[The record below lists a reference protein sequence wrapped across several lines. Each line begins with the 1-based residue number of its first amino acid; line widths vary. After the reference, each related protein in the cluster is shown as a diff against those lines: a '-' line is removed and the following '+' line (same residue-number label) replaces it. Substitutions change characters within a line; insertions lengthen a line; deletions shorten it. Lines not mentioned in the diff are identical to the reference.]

1 MPQTKNVWVTEF
13 FALDHFFLAAS
24 LESQKFNFHKNG
36 GILTFS
42 HKTDDPELLKLK
54 EMYFSLALERSRANH
69 LAYQSMLL
77 PDGLWREKKYN
88 ALPTQDNHIFSI
100 NSGGIMLN
108 EKCADVL
115 KSCRLGKNSLTPLK
129 IRDFSTGEICSDDTF
144 YFLNLY
150 ERRQYVCFP
159 QTNSSQFNLINQ
171 KTEPCYSKMTIH
183 DNELEIKQ
191 EALNC
196 DVDLWHDPRLS
207 RYFFVSDELH
217 YKLKEA
223 NVNEGWRMSICK
235 LV

>member
-24 LESQKFNFHKNG
+24 LESNKFNFHKNG
-36 GILTFS
+36 GVLTFS
-42 HKTDDPELLKLK
+42 HQTDDLELLKLK

-69 LAYQSMLL
+69 LACQSMLL

-88 ALPTQDNHIFSI
+88 TLPTQDNHIFSI

-129 IRDFSTGEICSDDTF
+129 IRDFSTGELCSNDTF

-150 ERRQYVCFP
+150 ERRQYVCYP
-159 QTNSSQFNLINQ
+159 QTHSEFSLINPN
-171 KTEPCYSKMTIH
+171 TEEFYYSKMLIH
-183 DNELEIKQ
+183 NNELEINQ

-207 RYFFVSDELH
+207 HYFFVSDELH

-223 NVNEGWRMSICK
+223 NVNEGWRMRICK